1 MNEIYESINKKSNG
15 KYKDLRFPCVTFTRG
30 AEVTVVCKKSDRAFV
45 DSNKTELTSLIK
57 DVCNFH
63 TPISLKI
70 KDDEMTATT
79 LRIAVVRF
87 TEKFNYVSSMSHTI
101 TAEGEPNF
109 TVKLKMHSAMHDL
122 AKSDYLPRLKE
133 FLHNNYIQD
142 IAVDVEI
149 VDFAASGTASATTL
163 STKTE
168 YDLFDVQSYIG
179 DFKPNKAR
187 AISSISAAE
196 YNVTVCG
203 ILVMQTEFTSKGGRS
218 YERFLIY
225 DGDMSLQCIFYPSGG
240 KSIVKASELMNKSV
254 CVFGNVEYDDRR
266 NEATLKVQSLAI
278 CKAEGLAPLQEKPE
292 PTSYGLISPQGYE
305 VLVQSSMFDIGA
317 DVPSS
322 LMGDF
327 VVFDFETTGLSVIYD
342 KPTELGAVKIRNGK
356 LYECFT
362 TLIDPK
368 REIPPEVVEKTGIT
382 NEMVKGQPLF
392 EDILPD
398 FYKFTCGAAL
408 VCHNIAF
415 DFPFLL
421 RGGNRSG
428 WAFGNKRTFD
438 TMAIAP
444 LALPGITKLT
454 LDNVL
459 AGLGLS
465 NDNAH
470 RALSDA
476 AATAR
481 AFIEMKKLLDKS

>member
-1 MNEIYESINKKSNG
+1 MNEIYQSINKKSNG

-45 DSNKTELTSLIK
+45 DSNITELTSLIK
-57 DVCNFH
+57 DACNFH
-63 TPISLKI
+63 TPITLKI
-70 KDDEMTATT
+70 KDDDLTAAG

-87 TEKFNYVSSMSHTI
+87 TERFNYVSSMSHAI
-101 TAEGEPNF
+101 SAESEPWSI
-109 TVKLKMHSAMHDL
+109 KLKMHSAMHEL

-133 FLHNNYIQD
+133 FLQNNYVQD

-149 VDFAASGTASATTL
+149 VDFAASGTASAATVN
-163 STKTE
+163 TKTE
-168 YDLFDVQSYIG
+168 YDLFDVEPYIG

-187 AISSISAAE
+187 AISSVSAAE

-203 ILVMQTEFTSKGGRS
+203 ILVMRTEFTSKGGRS
-218 YERFLIY
+218 YERFLLY
-225 DGDMSLQCIFYPSGG
+225 DGDVSLQCMFYPSGG
-240 KSIVKASELMNKSV
+240 KSVVKAAALINKPV
-254 CVFGNVEYDDRR
+254 CVFGNVDYDDRR
-266 NEATLKVQSLAI
+266 NEATLKVQSLAL
-278 CKAEGLAPLQEKPE
+278 CKADGLQPIPEKPE
-292 PTSYGLISPQGYE
+292 PASYGLIRPQSYE
-305 VLVQSSMFDIGA
+305 VLVQSSMFDAGA
-317 DVPSS
+317 DVPPS

-356 LYECFT
+356 LYESFT

-398 FYKFTCGAAL
+398 FYKFCYGASL

-481 AFIEMKKLLDKS
+481 AFIEMVKKINN

>member
-1 MNEIYESINKKSNG
+1 MNEIYQSIYEKSNG
-15 KYKDLRFPCVTFTRG
+15 KYKDLRFPCVTFTNG
-30 AEVTVVCKKSDRAFV
+30 AEVTVVCKKADRAFV
-45 DSNKTELTSLIK
+45 DANIAELTALIK
-57 DVCNFH
+57 EVCDFH
-63 TPISLKI
+63 TNITLKI
-70 KDDEMTATT
+70 KDDELTAAV
-79 LRIAVVRF
+79 LRLAVVRF
-87 TEKFNYVSSMSHTI
+87 TEKFNYVSSMSHAI
-101 TAEGEPNF
+101 TAESEPNF
-109 TVKLKMHSAMHDL
+109 TVKLKMHSAMHEL
-122 AKSDYLPRLKE
+122 AKTDYLPRLKE
-133 FLHNNYIQD
+133 FLQNNYVCD

-149 VDFAASGTASATTL
+149 VDYAASGATSAAAK

-168 YDLFDVQSYIG
+168 YDLFDVQPYIG
-179 DFKPNKAR
+179 DFNPNKAR
-187 AISSISAAE
+187 SISSVTAAE
-196 YNVTVCG
+196 YNVAVCG

-218 YERFLIY
+218 YERFLLY
-225 DGDMSLQCIFYPSGG
+225 DGDLSLQCMFYPSGG
-240 KSIVKASELMNKSV
+240 KSIVKASELMNKPV
-254 CVFGNVEYDDRR
+254 CVFGNVDYDDRR
-266 NEATLKVQSLAI
+266 NEATLKVQSLAL
-278 CKAEGLAPLQEKPE
+278 CKAEGLQPLTEKPE
-292 PTSYGLISPQGYE
+292 PNCYGLIRPSGYE
-305 VLVQSSMFDIGA
+305 VLVQSSMFDANA
-317 DVPSS
+317 DVPKA

-342 KPTELGAVKIRNGK
+342 KPTELGAVKIRDGK
-356 LYECFT
+356 LYESFT

-398 FYKFTCGAAL
+398 FYKFCYGASL

-428 WAFGNKRTFD
+428 WVFGNKHTFD

-444 LALPGITKLT
+444 LALPGIAKLT

-459 AGLGLS
+459 AGLGLN

-481 AFIEMKKLLDKS
+481 AFIEMVKKIKN